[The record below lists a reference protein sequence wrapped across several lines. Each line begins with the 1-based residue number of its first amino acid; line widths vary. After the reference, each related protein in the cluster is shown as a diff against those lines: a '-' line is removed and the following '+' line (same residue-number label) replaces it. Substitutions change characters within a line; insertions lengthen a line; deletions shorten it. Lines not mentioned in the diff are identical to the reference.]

1 MEDINNLYIDDKPEL
16 NITPLVD
23 IMLVLL
29 AILMV
34 TTPTIV
40 YKEDITLARGSK
52 TQKVVDDPIIEIRID
67 KHKKIYIKDSTYSY
81 NNFVDSFNLLSS
93 SYNKNTEVRIRADKS
108 IIYGDVMFILK
119 SIKEAGFLKVSLITN
134 G

>member
-1 MEDINNLYIDDKPEL
+1 MENNDFYMDEKPEL

-40 YKEDITLARGSK
+40 YKEDITLAKGSK
-52 TQKVVDDPIIEIRID
+52 TKKVIDDPIIEIRID
-67 KHKKIYIKDSTYSY
+67 KNKNIYIKNSVYNY
-81 NNFVDSFNLLSS
+81 NNFVDNFNLLSS
-93 SYNKNTEVRIRADKS
+93 SYNKNTEVRIRADKN
-108 IIYGDVMFILK
+108 IIYGDVIFILK

>member
-1 MEDINNLYIDDKPEL
+1 MKLDWQEHPEL

-34 TTPTIV
+34 TAPTVV
-40 YKEDITLARGSK
+40 YEEQIKIPQGSR
-52 TQKVVDDPIIEIRID
+52 TKVVQKIPDLEIRID
-67 KHKKIYIKDSTYSY
+67 KNKRIYIKNETYDYKS
-81 NNFVDSFNLLSS
+81 FPDSFALFSKNFNKKTPVYIKADESLS
-93 SYNKNTEVRIRADKS
+93 
-108 IIYGDVMFILK
+108 YGDVMYILK
-119 SIKEAGFLKVSLITN
+119 SVKDAGFSKVSLITD

>member
-1 MEDINNLYIDDKPEL
+1 MKFNWEENPDL

-34 TTPTIV
+34 TAPTIT
-40 YKEDITLARGSK
+40 YEEQITLPQGSK
-52 TQKVVDDPIIEIRID
+52 SKTVEKIPDLEIRVD
-67 KHKKIYIKDSTYSY
+67 ANKKVYIKREIYDF
-81 NNFVDSFNLLSS
+81 NAFADSFMQYSD
-93 SYNKNTEVRIRADKS
+93 KFPKKTPVFIKADEKLR
-108 IIYGDVMFILK
+108 YKDVMYILK
-119 SIKEAGFLKVSLITN
+119 SVKDAGFSRVSLVTN